1 MRESAQIWLEIKKT
15 SEEEKIM
22 KTTFNPFYELSGLK
36 SETEYEIKVCVRSIS
51 YGASAYSAP
60 IFVTTN

>member
-1 MRESAQIWLEIKKT
+1 MEYGLEIKKT

-51 YGASAYSAP
+51 YGASVYSTP